1 MQIEKQMYKATLYS
15 YPGKGID
22 PKPAFP
28 NSYYRRKDTGGLRSG
43 HRKKKYTVA
52 DSTGEIA
59 EFKRQ
64 LNGSELFIRKRRP
77 TLIRKEKRCGCSQ
90 FRGSNGK
97 NIHQIIGWRRLVK
110 FWISP
115 LNGKHDEKQLV
126 EALCLPKICQ
136 KLKLVPNIYRLRHL
150 TALQLAD
157 DFTGNSDVFDVVIGL
172 DYY

>member
-1 MQIEKQMYKATLYS
+1 MPSLKREAERRGKAAANTRPSTNSEGRANSLAEETDEPARGS
-15 YPGKGID
+15 GSLHMELFQVSSNGHRKGID

-43 HRKKKYTVA
+43 YRKKKYTVA

-97 NIHQIIGWRRLVK
+97 NIHQIIGWRL
-110 FWISP
+110 
-115 LNGKHDEKQLV
+115 
-126 EALCLPKICQ
+126 
-136 KLKLVPNIYRLRHL
+136 
-150 TALQLAD
+150 
-157 DFTGNSDVFDVVIGL
+157 
-172 DYY
+172 